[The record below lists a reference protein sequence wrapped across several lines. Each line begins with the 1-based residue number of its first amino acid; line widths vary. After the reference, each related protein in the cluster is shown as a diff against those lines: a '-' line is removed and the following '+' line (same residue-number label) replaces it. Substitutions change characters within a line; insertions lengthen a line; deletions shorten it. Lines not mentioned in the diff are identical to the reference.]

1 MTLLSVIVL
10 AERLDVCILYKCLA
24 SHDGSVQQHSVLVLK
39 FVQLYIYLISKF
51 SYVFVCCSAIRWS
64 STSDKKSAGRVL
76 GEDKSH
82 VCLLCRQISAA
93 FVGSSWFHP

>member
-1 MTLLSVIVL
+1 VL

-24 SHDGSVQQHSVLVLK
+24 SHDSSLQQHSVLVVK

-64 STSDKKSAGRVL
+64 SSSDKKSAGRLL

-93 FVGSSWFHP
+93 FVR

>member
-1 MTLLSVIVL
+1 VL

-24 SHDGSVQQHSVLVLK
+24 SHDSSLQQHSVLVVK

-64 STSDKKSAGRVL
+64 SSSDKKSAGRLL
-76 GEDKSH
+76 GEDKSRLFI
-82 VCLLCRQISAA
+82 V
-93 FVGSSWFHP
+93 